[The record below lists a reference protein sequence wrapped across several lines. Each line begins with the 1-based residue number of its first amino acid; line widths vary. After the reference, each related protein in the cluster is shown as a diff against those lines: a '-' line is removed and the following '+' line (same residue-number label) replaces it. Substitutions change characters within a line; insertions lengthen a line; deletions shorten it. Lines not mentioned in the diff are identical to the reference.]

1 MGTRRRIRTVF
12 AAAAAMLAAFALAAP
27 PAAAQSAR
35 EKEGEKAI
43 VAFEKWYRAHPDDF
57 DEAEERLEKIME
69 DYAGTEIG
77 GQARQRIKSIEADR
91 ESAAGRAYGKVLA
104 DAQAKLEAG
113 DVAGSIE
120 AFKKFPAVFLVTS
133 WGSKAKDWP
142 GEVAKR
148 GVAIVKAGLEK
159 ARKLADAGDHAGAK
173 AAAEKAEA
181 AVKSLKGAVPP
192 DDYAPLE
199 SEVAETKAGVLAT
212 AEAAAQAEKWRGMVG
227 GDMGDAASKADAGEF
242 DKAMEICERIRK
254 AIGAPKPGERGIRR
268 QAEDLWI
275 RCATEM
281 SGLKASYMGEAQ
293 KTPYGTRIIY
303 KFESQEELKDWSDPE
318 GGTVASGRLKL
329 PSAGLLWHKSRFPG
343 GVSVLLHA
351 SAGEVLGVLIGDP
364 SSDAGYKVVVGV
376 GGKAKITRGASGG
389 PWENTGPP
397 VENDADVTVALEG
410 GFIRVNWG
418 GRDVLK
424 VKDPEPPPASAV
436 EKVALFG
443 GALGFSVD
451 EVAVSG
457 DAQIGGGSVGGGGEG
472 GAGKGAA
479 STLPKGTTQLRKP
492 GSGQG
497 LLGWKQ
503 VGSANWNARGEV
515 EIQCENYWWRGGGTG
530 MEGLAML
537 LHRDVAKY
545 TFTEYEFG
553 CELRFVRHQAGSEP
567 GLIFPVGE
575 RYVLWI
581 FSEGGAEIHG
591 IEGVDPK
598 GTLTKGTA
606 NYLPVSVKVEK
617 GMVRGFI
624 AGQKSW
630 EAKIGSAKINTPS
643 GVPELGTGLVNRKGV
658 TAYKNPWI
666 KFIK

>member
-1 MGTRRRIRTVF
+1 MGTMRWIRTACAGI
-12 AAAAAMLAAFALAAP
+12 AALLAALALAAP

-43 VAFEKWYRAHPDDF
+43 AAFEKWYRAHPDDF
-57 DEAEERLEKIME
+57 DDAEERLEKIME
-69 DYAGTEIG
+69 DFAGTEIA
-77 GQARQRIKSIEADR
+77 GQARLRMKSVEADR
-91 ESAAGRAYGKVLA
+91 ESAAGRAYEKILA
-104 DAQAKLEAG
+104 EAQAKLETG
-113 DVAGSIE
+113 DVAGSID
-120 AFKKFPAVFLVTS
+120 AFKKFPAVFLITS
-133 WGSKAKDWP
+133 WGQKAKEWP

-148 GVAIVKAGLEK
+148 GVALVKSHLEK
-159 ARKLADAGDHAGAK
+159 ARKLSDAGDHAGAK

-181 AVKSLKGAVPP
+181 GSKSLKGTLPP

-199 SEVAETKAGVLAT
+199 SEVAETKNGVALT
-212 AEAAAQAEKWRGMVG
+212 AETAAQGEKWRGMVG
-227 GDMGDAASKADAGEF
+227 ADMGEAASKADAGEF
-242 DKAMEICERIRK
+242 DKALEICERIRK

-281 SGLKASYMGEAQ
+281 SGLKAHYMGEAQ

-303 KFESQEELKDWSDPE
+303 KFESPDELKDWSDPE
-318 GGTVASGRLKL
+318 GGTVAAGRLKV
-329 PSAGLLWHKSRFPG
+329 PSAGILWHKARFPG
-343 GVSVLLHA
+343 GVSVILHA
-351 SAGEVLGVLIGDP
+351 SAGEVLGVMIGDP
-364 SSDAGYKVVVGV
+364 SSDAGYKVIVGV
-376 GGKAKITRGASGG
+376 GGKAKITRGAAGG

-410 GFIRVNWG
+410 GVIRVNWG

-424 VKDPEPPPASAV
+424 VKDAEPPPASAV

-443 GALGFSVD
+443 GALGFAVD
-451 EVAVSG
+451 EVSVSG
-457 DAQIGGGSVGGGGEG
+457 DAQIGGGG
-472 GAGKGAA
+472 GAAGDGASGKGAA
-479 STLPKGTTQLRKP
+479 STLPKGTMQLRRP

-503 VGSANWNARGEV
+503 IGTANWNARGEV
-515 EIQCENYWWRGGGTG
+515 EVQCENYWIGGSGRN
-530 MEGLAML
+530 ESLAML
-537 LHRDVAKY
+537 LHREVPKY

-567 GLIFPVGE
+567 GIIFPVGQN
-575 RYVLWI
+575 YVMWI

-591 IEGVDPK
+591 IEGVEPK
-598 GTLTKGTA
+598 GTLAKGTA

-624 AGQKSW
+624 GGQKSW
-630 EAKIGSAKINTPS
+630 EAKMGSAKISTPS
-643 GVPELGTGLVNRKGV
+643 GIPELGTGLVNRKGV